1 MTAVQKKKKK
11 NKIKKKGTNIIFGKA
26 KTARNYSWPMSLL
39 FTDGINRFCHDDALL
54 SLQLVL
60 IQINS

>member
-1 MTAVQKKKKK
+1 MTAVKKK
-11 NKIKKKGTNIIFGKA
+11 NKIKIKIKKRNQYNFGKA
-26 KTARNYSWPMSLL
+26 KTAQNYSWPMSLL
-39 FTDGINRFCHDDALL
+39 VTDDINRFCHDDALL

>member
-11 NKIKKKGTNIIFGKA
+11 NGTNIIFGKA
-26 KTARNYSWPMSLL
+26 KTAQNYSWPMSLL
-39 FTDGINRFCHDDALL
+39 FTEDINRFCHDDALL

>member
-1 MTAVQKKKKK
+1 MTAVQKKKK
-11 NKIKKKGTNIIFGKA
+11 NHKIKKGTNIIFGKA
-26 KTARNYSWPMSLL
+26 KTAQNYSWRMSLL
-39 FTDGINRFCHDDALL
+39 FTDDINRFCHDDALL

>member
-1 MTAVQKKKKK
+1 MTAVP
-11 NKIKKKGTNIIFGKA
+11 KKGTNIIFGKA
-26 KTARNYSWPMSLL
+26 KTAQNYSWPLSLL
-39 FTDGINRFCHDDALL
+39 VRDDINRFCHDDALL